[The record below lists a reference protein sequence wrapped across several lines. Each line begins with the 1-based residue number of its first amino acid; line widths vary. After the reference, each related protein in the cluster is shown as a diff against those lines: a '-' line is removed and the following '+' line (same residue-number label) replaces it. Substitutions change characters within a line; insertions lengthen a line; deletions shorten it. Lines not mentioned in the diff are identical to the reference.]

1 MRWRKG
7 KVINVTKGRD
17 NLIRE
22 VELKVD
28 QSNLNKT
35 ITTNI
40 HLQHIV
46 PIEITEEKQALK
58 PITKFCLSVLLQKM
72 QISRRLKRNI
82 MQWHFCLQ
90 GECEEIY
97 YVNMFSLANI
107 QIARLLYI
115 FSTCL
120 YFLVAAKLLFR
131 RDVLLPLMN
140 SHLSL
145 CKNNGFFRIMSQQ
158 YFCMIFLNFSFRK
171 LAFLFSFSLWSY
183 HSGPLQ
189 YIS

>member
-115 FSTCL
+115 FSTL
-120 YFLVAAKLLFR
+120 AKLLFR

-145 CKNNGFFRIMSQQ
+145 CKNNDFFRIMSQQ